1 MTNALETTNPLF
13 STIEHGGKTWITS
26 KKFHED
32 FKPLGRLSETNR
44 AIREMPAYYKL
55 CEEGH
60 ILEIDSKY
68 SKTQEGAD
76 LAPVMKASSYQ
87 PVMLID
93 PVAQK
98 EIEHH
103 FNVTTDQAIQ
113 SSRENAML
121 GIAGINLELIA
132 QDPQTLL
139 LLQMISKTKELE
151 ANQKAI
157 EQEQLE
163 QRLQLL
169 ELKNSHDNLLL
180 TQGDA
185 QFFSIM
191 GYASVTRRRVN
202 TAEAK
207 VMGKRAS
214 SICKDHGVNTGIV
227 PDPRY
232 GQVKTYPREVLDQVF
247 EEFFSPDEG

>member
-1 MTNALETTNPLF
+1 MPVDLLGV
-13 STIEHGGKTWITS
+13 IEFGGKKWITS
-26 KKFHED
+26 KKFHEE
-32 FKPLGRLSETNR
+32 FKPTGRVADTNQSIR
-44 AIREMPAYYKL
+44 AMPTYGKL
-55 CEEGH
+55 LEEGH
-60 ILEIDSKY
+60 ILEVDSNYVK
-68 SKTQEGAD
+68 SHESGE
-76 LAPVMKASSYQ
+76 LPLLMKSNSYK
-87 PVMLID
+87 PIMLID

-98 EIEHH
+98 EVEHH
-103 FNVTTDQAIQ
+103 FNVTTSQAIQ

-151 ANQKAI
+151 VAQKAI

-169 ELKNSHDNLLL
+169 ELKNSHENLLL

-185 QFFSIM
+185 QFFSIL
-191 GYASVTRRRVN
+191 GYASVIKKRVN

-207 VMGKRAS
+207 TIGKMAS
-214 SICKDHGVNTGIV
+214 AICKEHSVNTGIV

-232 GQVKTYPREVLDQVF
+232 GQVKTYPKEVLDQVF
-247 EEFFSPDEG
+247 EEFFAPDEE

>member
-13 STIEHGGKTWITS
+13 STIEHAGKTWITS

-32 FKPLGRLSETNR
+32 FKPTTKVANTNK
-44 AIREMPAYYKL
+44 AIREMPAYGKL

-60 ILEIDSKY
+60 LLEADGKYVKSEAGSNLELALRSNFGNPIL
-68 SKTQEGAD
+68 
-76 LAPVMKASSYQ
+76 
-87 PVMLID
+87 LID

-151 ANQKAI
+151 VNQKAI

-207 VMGKRAS
+207 LMGKRAS

-232 GQVKTYPREVLDQVF
+232 GQVKTYPKEVLDQVF
-247 EEFFSPDEG
+247 EEFFSEDSD